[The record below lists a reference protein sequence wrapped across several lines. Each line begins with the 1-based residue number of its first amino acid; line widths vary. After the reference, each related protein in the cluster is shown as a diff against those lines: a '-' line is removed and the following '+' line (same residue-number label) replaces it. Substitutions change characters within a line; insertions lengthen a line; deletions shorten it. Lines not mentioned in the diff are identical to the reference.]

1 MNKNYLHLLTALV
14 VWLTCALGAS
24 AADTY
29 DFTSHNLQYVIT
41 GTNTAKVVG
50 HVLASPSGSYTIN
63 GTVTNSATGTEY
75 RVTEIGKGAFQNCA
89 QITSITIN
97 ENVVTIGENA
107 FAGCSGMA
115 RVTIPNT
122 VTTIGGYSFGSCTSL
137 TEVVIPNSVTY
148 VGGLAFYGC
157 SALTTVDLGENCR
170 FNTGNWSLNI
180 FKGCTSLTDIT
191 CRSLEA
197 WKFEEPMFEESTYTT
212 ATLHVPSSAL
222 NAYQNTNYWNKFT
235 HVEGFADES
244 GEALNSALNI
254 EGGTINFGS
263 SGDYPW
269 TVVTEGG
276 RTYAQSSNAGV
287 ASSASVLTATVTLSS
302 PTTLFFDFKAWGEG
316 SSSAWDKC
324 EFLVDGVTQFAY
336 GQRQNDWETYSVL
349 LTAGTHTLTWQYT
362 KDSSVN
368 PTGDYFA
375 VDNVCFGADLSAAVS
390 DGAFTVTS
398 IGAYPWTEVTEG
410 GRTYAMSGNAGVAS
424 STSEMTTTV
433 KVTLLSRLS
442 FDFKAWGEGSSTAW
456 DKCEFLVD
464 GVSQF
469 AYGARQNDWE
479 NFSTELASGTHTL
492 TWRYTKDS
500 SVNPDGDYFA
510 VDNLTIRG
518 LEKRGD
524 VDADGDVSI
533 NDVTALIDYLLS
545 GNASGI
551 ILANA
556 DCDLDGD
563 VSISDVT
570 TLIDYLLAGHW
581 PGEQE
586 FTVGGVTF
594 KMIDVE
600 GGTFT
605 MGFTGETPGSEEE
618 SALPAHQVTLSSYCI
633 GETEVTQALWVAVM
647 GSNPS
652 NYTGDTSRPV
662 ESVSWND
669 CQQFITQ
676 LNQMTGMT
684 FRLPTEAEWEFAAR
698 GGNMSHGYMYA
709 GSNTL
714 DDVSWNSNNNS
725 TNTTQPVG
733 QKAPNELGLYDM
745 SGNVWEW
752 CNDYYD
758 TYSSAAQTN
767 PTGPTS
773 GSERVARGGAFFNSS
788 AYHRVWFRNH
798 TNAAQTADGLGFRL
812 AL

>member
-29 DFTSHNLQYVIT
+29 DFTASNLQYVIT

-50 HVLASPSGSYTIN
+50 HVLASPSGSYTIY
-63 GTVTNSATGTEY
+63 GTVTNEGTTY
-75 RVTEIGKGAFQNCA
+75 RVTEIGEKAFQNCDK
-89 QITSITIN
+89 ITSIVIG
-97 ENVVTIGENA
+97 ENVVTIGEDA
-107 FAGCSGMA
+107 FSGCSAMA
-115 RVTIPNT
+115 RLTIPNT
-122 VTTIGGYSFGSCTSL
+122 VTNIGSCAFGNCSSL

-148 VGGLAFYGC
+148 VGGLTFAYC

-170 FNTGNWSLNI
+170 FNKSSGWSLNI

-212 ATLHVPSSAL
+212 ATLHVPSASVA
-222 NAYQNTNYWNKFT
+222 AYRATNYWNKFT
-235 HVEGFADES
+235 NVVGFADES

-276 RTYAQSSNAGV
+276 RTFAQSGNAGV
-287 ASSASVLTATVTLSS
+287 ASSSSVLTATVTLSS
-302 PTTLFFDFKAWGEG
+302 PTALFFDFKAWGEG

-324 EFLVDGVTQFAY
+324 EFFVDGVRRFAY
-336 GQRQNDWETYSVL
+336 GARQNDWETYSVP
-349 LTAGTHTLTWQYT
+349 LTADTHTLTWQYT

-375 VDNVCFGADLSAAVS
+375 VDNVCLGADLSQAVS
-390 DGAFTVTS
+390 DGALTVTS
-398 IGAYPWTEVTEG
+398 LGAYPWIEVTEG
-410 GRTYAMSGNAGVAS
+410 NRTYARSGNASVSS
-424 STSEMTTTV
+424 STSEMTSTV

-479 NFSTELASGTHTL
+479 TYTMDVTPGTHTL

-500 SVNPDGDYFA
+500 SVNPTGDYFA
-510 VDNLTIRG
+510 VDNLSIHTI
-518 LEKRGD
+518 EKRGD
-524 VDADGDVSI
+524 VDDNGNVTIS
-533 NDVTALIDYLLS
+533 DVTALIDYLLS

-556 DCDLDGD
+556 DCDQNGN
-563 VSISDVT
+563 VTISDVT
-570 TLIDYLLAGHW
+570 TLIDYLLSGSW
-581 PGEQE
+581 TGNS
-586 FTVGGVTF
+586 FTIGGVTF
-594 KMIDVE
+594 NMVPVT

-605 MGFTGETPGSEEE
+605 MGFTGETPISEEE
-618 SALPAHQVTLSSYCI
+618 SALPAHQVTLSSYSI

-652 NYTGDTSRPV
+652 KYTGDTSRPV

-669 CQQFITQ
+669 CQAFITQ

-698 GGNMSHGYMYA
+698 GGNMSHGYMYS

-714 DDVSWNSNNNS
+714 NDVSWNSNNNS

-733 QKAPNELGLYDM
+733 QKSPNELGLYDM
-745 SGNVWEW
+745 SGSVWEW
-752 CNDYYD
+752 CNDYYGA
-758 TYSSAAQTN
+758 YSAEAQTN
-767 PTGPTS
+767 PTGPAS
-773 GSERVARGGAFFNSS
+773 GEERAFRGGAFFNAAAGHS
-788 AYHRVWFRNH
+788 VWFRNH
-798 TNAAQTADGLGFRL
+798 ITADHTADGLGFRL

>member
-1 MNKNYLHLLTALV
+1 MKKNHLQLLTALA
-14 VWLTCALGAS
+14 VWLTCALAAS

-29 DFTSHNLQYVIT
+29 DFTYQNLQYVIT
-41 GTNTAKVVG
+41 SSTTAKVVG
-50 HVLASPSGSYTIN
+50 HVVASPSGGYTIH
-63 GTVTNSATGTEY
+63 GTATNSATGTEY
-75 RVTEIGKGAFQNCA
+75 RVTEIGEGAFRNCNN
-89 QITSITIN
+89 ITSITIAD
-97 ENVVTIGENA
+97 NVLTIGENA

-157 SALTTVDLGENCR
+157 SALTTVDLGANCR
-170 FNTGNWSLNI
+170 FNQVNWSLNI
-180 FKGCTSLTDIT
+180 FMGCTSLTDIT

-197 WKFEEPMFEESTYTT
+197 WEFKEPMFEESTYAT

-244 GEALNSALNI
+244 GDALNSALNI

-276 RTYAQSSNAGV
+276 RTFAQSGNAGV

-302 PTTLFFDFKAWGEG
+302 PTALFFDFKAWGEG
-316 SSSAWDKC
+316 NAWDKC
-324 EFLVDGVTQFAY
+324 EFLVDGVTRFAY
-336 GQRQNDWETYSVL
+336 GARQNDWETYSVL

-375 VDNVCFGADLSAAVS
+375 VDNV
-390 DGAFTVTS
+390 S
-398 IGAYPWTEVTEG
+398 IHTI
-410 GRTYAMSGNAGVAS
+410 
-424 STSEMTTTV
+424 EM
-433 KVTLLSRLS
+433 
-442 FDFKAWGEGSSTAW
+442 
-456 DKCEFLVD
+456 
-464 GVSQF
+464 
-469 AYGARQNDWE
+469 
-479 NFSTELASGTHTL
+479 
-492 TWRYTKDS
+492 
-500 SVNPDGDYFA
+500 
-510 VDNLTIRG
+510 
-518 LEKRGD
+518 RGD
-524 VDADGDVSI
+524 VDADGNVNIS
-533 NDVTALIDYLLS
+533 DVTALIDYLLS

-551 ILANA
+551 VLANA
-556 DCDLDGD
+556 DCDQDGN
-563 VSISDVT
+563 VNISDVT
-570 TLIDYLLAGHW
+570 TLIDYLLSGSW
-581 PGEQE
+581 TGEQE

-594 KMIDVE
+594 KMVPVF

-605 MGFTGETPGSEEE
+605 MGFTGETPISEEE
-618 SALPAHQVTLSSYCI
+618 NALPAHQVTLSSYSI

-652 NYTGDTSRPV
+652 YYTGDLNMPV
-662 ESVSWND
+662 EQVSWDD

-698 GGNMSHGYMYA
+698 GGNLSHGYMYA
-709 GSNTL
+709 GSDTPGNVAWCNSS
-714 DDVSWNSNNNS
+714 VS
-725 TNTTQPVG
+725 TTQPVG
-733 QKAPNELGLYDM
+733 QKVPNELGLYDM

-752 CNDYYD
+752 CNDYSGL
-758 TYSSAAQTN
+758 YSDDAQTN
-767 PTGPTS
+767 PTGPES
-773 GSERVARGGAFFNSS
+773 GSSRICRGGAFFNPKSNS
-788 AYHRVWFRNH
+788 RVWYR
-798 TNAAQTADGLGFRL
+798 TEASASQTANGLGFRL

>member
-1 MNKNYLHLLTALV
+1 MKKNHLQLLTALA
-14 VWLTCALGAS
+14 VWLTCALAAS

-29 DFTSHNLQYVIT
+29 DFTYQNLQYVIT
-41 GTNTAKVVG
+41 SSTTAKVVG
-50 HVLASPSGSYTIN
+50 HVVASPSGGYTIH
-63 GTVTNSATGTEY
+63 GTATNSATGTEY
-75 RVTEIGKGAFQNCA
+75 RVTEIGEGAFRNCNN
-89 QITSITIN
+89 ITSITIAD
-97 ENVVTIGENA
+97 NVLTIGENA

-157 SALTTVDLGENCR
+157 SALTTVDLGANCR
-170 FNTGNWSLNI
+170 FNQVNWSLNI
-180 FKGCTSLTDIT
+180 FMGCTSLTDIT

-197 WKFEEPMFEESTYTT
+197 WEFKEPMFEESTYAT

-235 HVEGFADES
+235 HVEGFSDES

-269 TVVTEGG
+269 KVVTEGG
-276 RTYAQSSNAGV
+276 RTYAQSGNAGV
-287 ASSASVLTATVTLSS
+287 ASSSSVLTATVTLSS
-302 PTTLFFDFKAWGEG
+302 PMSLFFDFKAWGEG
-316 SSSAWDKC
+316 SSTAWDKC
-324 EFLVDGVTQFAY
+324 EFFVDGVSQFAY
-336 GQRQNDWETYSVL
+336 GALMNNWETYTVL
-349 LTAGTHTLTWQYT
+349 LTAGTHTLMWRYT

-375 VDNVCFGADLSAAVS
+375 VDNVCLGADLSQAVS

-398 IGAYPWTEVTEG
+398 LGAYPWIEVAEG
-410 GRTYAMSGNAGVAS
+410 NRTYARSGNAGVSS
-424 STSEMTTTV
+424 STSEMTSTV

-442 FDFKAWGEGSSTAW
+442 FDFKAWGEGS
-456 DKCEFLVD
+456 
-464 GVSQF
+464 QF

-479 NFSTELASGTHTL
+479 TYTMDVTPGTHTL

-500 SVNPDGDYFA
+500 SVNPTGDYFA
-510 VDNLTIRG
+510 VDNLTIRSM
-518 LEKRGD
+518 EKRGD
-524 VDADGDVSI
+524 VDADGNVNIS
-533 NDVTALIDYLLS
+533 DVTALIDYLLS

-551 ILANA
+551 VLANA
-556 DCDLDGD
+556 DCDQDGN
-563 VSISDVT
+563 VNISDVT
-570 TLIDYLLAGHW
+570 TLIDYLLSGSW
-581 PGEQE
+581 TGNS
-586 FTVGGVTF
+586 FTIGGVTF
-594 KMIDVE
+594 NMVPVT

-605 MGFTGETPGSEEE
+605 MGFTGETPDSDDE
-618 SALPAHQVTLSSYCI
+618 SALPAHQVTLSSYSI

-652 NYTGDTSRPV
+652 YYTGDLNMPV
-662 ESVSWND
+662 EQVSWDD

-698 GGNMSHGYMYA
+698 GGNLSHGYMYA
-709 GSNTL
+709 GSDTPGNVAWCNSS
-714 DDVSWNSNNNS
+714 VS
-725 TNTTQPVG
+725 TTQPVG
-733 QKAPNELGLYDM
+733 QKVPNELGLYDM

-752 CNDYYD
+752 CNDYSGL
-758 TYSSAAQTN
+758 YSDDAQTN
-767 PTGPTS
+767 PTGPES
-773 GSERVARGGAFFNSS
+773 GSSRICRGGAFFNPKSNS
-788 AYHRVWFRNH
+788 RVWYR
-798 TNAAQTADGLGFRL
+798 TEASASQTANGLGFRL

>member
-1 MNKNYLHLLTALV
+1 MKKNYLHLLTALV

-29 DFTSHNLQYVIT
+29 DFTAYNLQYVIT
-41 GTNTAKVVG
+41 SSTTAKVVG
-50 HVLASPSGSYTIN
+50 HVLASPSGSYEIY
-63 GTVTNSATGTEY
+63 GTVTNEGTTY
-75 RVTEIGKGAFQNCA
+75 RVTEIGEGAFENCDK
-89 QITSITIN
+89 ITRITIN

-107 FAGCSGMA
+107 FSGCSGMT

-122 VTTIGGYSFGSCTSL
+122 VTTIGGQAFGNCTSL

-148 VGGLAFYGC
+148 VGGLAFAYC
-157 SALTTVDLGENCR
+157 SALTSVDLGENCR
-170 FNTGNWSLNI
+170 FKTSSSWSLNI

-191 CRSLEA
+191 CRSIDA
-197 WKFEEPMFEESTYTT
+197 WEFHEPMFDESTYTT

-235 HVEGFADES
+235 HVEGFADEL
-244 GEALNSALNI
+244 GDALNSALNI

-276 RTYAQSSNAGV
+276 RTYAQSGNAGV
-287 ASSASVLTATVTLSS
+287 ASSASVLTATVILSS
-302 PTTLFFDFKAWGEG
+302 PMTLWFDFKAWGEG
-316 SSSAWDKC
+316 VTAWDKC

-375 VDNVCFGADLSAAVS
+375 VDNVCLGSDLSAAVS
-390 DGAFTVTS
+390 DGTFTVTS

-410 GRTYAMSGNAGVAS
+410 GRTFAQSGNAGVAS
-424 STSEMTTTV
+424 STSEMISIV
-433 KVTLLSRLS
+433 KVDVLSRLS

-456 DKCEFLVD
+456 DKCEFLID

-479 NFSTELASGTHTL
+479 TYTMEVTPGTHTL

-500 SVNPDGDYFA
+500 SVNPTGDYFA
-510 VDNLTIRG
+510 VDNLSIHT

-524 VDADGDVSI
+524 VDADGNVNIS
-533 NDVTALIDYLLS
+533 DVTALIDYLLS

-551 ILANA
+551 FLANA
-556 DCDLDGD
+556 DCDLDGN
-563 VSISDVT
+563 VNISDVT
-570 TLIDYLLAGHW
+570 TLIDYLLSGNW

-594 KMIDVE
+594 KMVPVF

-605 MGFTGETPGSEEE
+605 MGFTGETPDIDDEG
-618 SALPAHQVTLSSYCI
+618 ALPAHQVTLSSYSI

-652 NYTGDTSRPV
+652 YYTGDTSRPV
-662 ESVSWND
+662 EKVSWND
-669 CQQFITQ
+669 CQEFITK

-714 DDVSWNSNNNS
+714 GDVAWNSNNNS
-725 TNTTQPVG
+725 AKTTQPVG
-733 QKAPNELGLYDM
+733 QKSPNELGLYDM

-758 TYSSAAQTN
+758 VYSANAQTN

-773 GSERVARGGAFFNSS
+773 GSDRVARGGAFFNNQGS
-788 AYHRVWFRNH
+788 HRVWFRIH
-798 TNAAQTADGLGFRL
+798 SSAGHYADGLGFRL

>member
-29 DFTSHNLQYVIT
+29 DFTSSNLQFVIT
-41 GTNTAKVVG
+41 GTNTVKVVG
-50 HVLASPSGSYTIN
+50 HVIASPSGSYEIY
-63 GTVTNSATGTEY
+63 GTVTNEGTTY
-75 RVTEIGKGAFQNCA
+75 RVTEIGEGAFKDCDK
-89 QITSITIN
+89 ITRITIN

-107 FAGCSGMA
+107 FSGCSGMA
-115 RVTIPNT
+115 SVTFPNT
-122 VTTIGGYSFGSCTSL
+122 LNTIGSCSFLNCSSL
-137 TEVVIPNSVTY
+137 TQVVIPNSVTY
-148 VGGLAFYGC
+148 VAGMAFYGC

-170 FNTGNWSLNI
+170 FNGSGSWSMNI

-191 CRSLEA
+191 CRSLQA
-197 WKFEEPMFEESTYTT
+197 WEFYEPMFDESTYTT

-244 GEALNSALNI
+244 GDALNSALNI
-254 EGGTINFGS
+254 EGGTINFVS
-263 SGDYPW
+263 NGDYPW

-276 RTYAQSSNAGV
+276 RTYAQSGNAGV
-287 ASSASVLTATVTLSS
+287 ASSSSVLAATVTLSS

-316 SSSAWDKC
+316 SSPAYDKC
-324 EFLVDGVTQFAY
+324 EFLVDGVTRFAY

-349 LTAGTHTLTWQYT
+349 LTAGTHSLTWQYT

-375 VDNVCFGADLSAAVS
+375 VDNV
-390 DGAFTVTS
+390 S
-398 IGAYPWTEVTEG
+398 IHTI
-410 GRTYAMSGNAGVAS
+410 
-424 STSEMTTTV
+424 EM
-433 KVTLLSRLS
+433 
-442 FDFKAWGEGSSTAW
+442 
-456 DKCEFLVD
+456 
-464 GVSQF
+464 
-469 AYGARQNDWE
+469 
-479 NFSTELASGTHTL
+479 
-492 TWRYTKDS
+492 
-500 SVNPDGDYFA
+500 
-510 VDNLTIRG
+510 
-518 LEKRGD
+518 RGD
-524 VDADGDVSI
+524 VDADGNVNIS
-533 NDVTALIDYLLS
+533 DVTALIDYLLS

-551 ILANA
+551 VLANA
-556 DCDLDGD
+556 DCDQDGN
-563 VSISDVT
+563 VNISDVT

-605 MGFTGETPGSEEE
+605 MGFTGETPTSDEQN
-618 SALPAHQVTLSSYCI
+618 ALPAHQVTLSSYSI

-647 GSNPS
+647 GNNPS
-652 NYTGDTSRPV
+652 HYTGDLNRPV
-662 ESVSWND
+662 ETVSWND
-669 CQQFITQ
+669 CQEFITQ
-676 LNQMTGMT
+676 LNQITGMT

-698 GGNMSHGYMYA
+698 GGNMSHGYMYS

-714 DDVSWNSNNNS
+714 NDVAWNSNNNS
-725 TNTTQPVG
+725 TYTTQPVG
-733 QKAPNELGLYDM
+733 QKSPNELGLYDM
-745 SGNVWEW
+745 SGSVWEW

-758 TYSSAAQTN
+758 VYSANAQTN

-773 GSERVARGGAFFNSS
+773 GSDRVARGGAFFN
-788 AYHRVWFRNH
+788 AEGGHRVWFRYH
-798 TNAAQTADGLGFRL
+798 TTADHTADGLGFRL

>member
-1 MNKNYLHLLTALV
+1 MKKNHLHLLTALV

-29 DFTSHNLQYVIT
+29 DFTAYNLQYVIT

-50 HVLASPSGSYTIN
+50 HVLASPSGSYEIY
-63 GTVTNSATGTEY
+63 GTVTNEGTTY
-75 RVTEIGKGAFQNCA
+75 RVTEIGEGAFRNCDK
-89 QITSITIN
+89 ITRITIN

-107 FAGCSGMA
+107 FAGCSGMTS
-115 RVTIPNT
+115 VTIPNT
-122 VTTIGGYSFGSCTSL
+122 VTNIGSIAFGYCTSL
-137 TEVVIPNSVTY
+137 TEVVIPNSVTSL
-148 VGGLAFYGC
+148 GGLVFYNC

-170 FNTGNWSLNI
+170 FQTSGSWSLNI
-180 FKGCTSLTDIT
+180 FEGCTSLTDIT

-244 GEALNSALNI
+244 GDALNSALNI

-276 RTYAQSSNAGV
+276 RTYAQSGNAGV
-287 ASSASVLTATVTLSS
+287 ASSSSVLTATVTLSS
-302 PTTLFFDFKAWGEG
+302 PTALFFDFKAWGEG

-324 EFLVDGVTQFAY
+324 EFLVDGVTRFAY
-336 GQRQNDWETYSVL
+336 GARQNDWETYSVP

-375 VDNVCFGADLSAAVS
+375 VDNVCFGADLSEAVS
-390 DGAFTVTS
+390 DGALTVTS

-410 GRTYAMSGNAGVAS
+410 GRTYAQSGNAGVAS
-424 STSEMTTTV
+424 STSEMSSTV

-479 NFSTELASGTHTL
+479 TYTMDVTPGTHTL

-500 SVNPDGDYFA
+500 SVNPTGDYFA
-510 VDNLTIRG
+510 VDNLSIHTI
-518 LEKRGD
+518 EKRGD
-524 VDADGDVSI
+524 VDADGNVNIS
-533 NDVTALIDYLLS
+533 DVTALIDYLLS

-551 ILANA
+551 VLANA
-556 DCDLDGD
+556 DCDQDGN
-563 VSISDVT
+563 VNISDVT

-605 MGFTGETPGSEEE
+605 MGFTGETPDSDDEN
-618 SALPAHQVTLSSYCI
+618 ALPAHQVTLSSYSI

-669 CQQFITQ
+669 CQAFITQ

-698 GGNMSHGYMYA
+698 GGNMSHGYTYA

-714 DDVSWNSNNNS
+714 DDVAWNSNNNS
-725 TNTTQPVG
+725 ANTTQPVG
-733 QKAPNELGLYDM
+733 QKSPNELRLYDM
-745 SGNVWEW
+745 SGSVWEW

-758 TYSSAAQTN
+758 VYSANAQTN

-773 GSERVARGGAFFNSS
+773 GSDRVARGGAFFNNQGS
-788 AYHRVWFRNH
+788 HRVWFRNH
-798 TNAAQTADGLGFRL
+798 SFAGQVADGLGFRL

>member
-29 DFTSHNLQYVIT
+29 DFTAYNLQYVIT
-41 GTNTAKVVG
+41 GTNTVKVVG
-50 HVLASPSGSYTIN
+50 HVLASPSGSYNIY
-63 GTVTNSATGTEY
+63 GTVTNEGTTY
-75 RVTEIGKGAFQNCA
+75 RVTEIGEGAFENCDK
-89 QITSITIN
+89 ITRITIN

-107 FAGCSGMA
+107 FSGCSAMA
-115 RVTIPNT
+115 SLTIPNT
-122 VTTIGGYSFGSCTSL
+122 VTNIGSCAFVNCSSL

-148 VGGLAFYGC
+148 VGGLAFAYC
-157 SALTTVDLGENCR
+157 SALTSVDLGENCR
-170 FNTGNWSLNI
+170 FNNSSRWSVNI

-197 WKFEEPMFEESTYTT
+197 WEFEEPMFEESTYTT

-244 GEALNSALNI
+244 GDALNSALNI

-276 RTYAQSSNAGV
+276 RTFAQSGNAGV

-302 PTTLFFDFKAWGEG
+302 PTALFFDFKAWGEG
-316 SSSAWDKC
+316 NAWDKC
-324 EFLVDGVTQFAY
+324 EFLVDGVTRFTY
-336 GQRQNDWETYSVL
+336 GARQNDWETYSVL

-375 VDNVCFGADLSAAVS
+375 VDNVCFGADLSAAIS

-398 IGAYPWTEVTEG
+398 IGSYPWIEVTQG
-410 GRTYAMSGNAGVAS
+410 GRTFAQSGNAGVAS
-424 STSEMTTTV
+424 STSEMTSIV
-433 KVTLLSRLS
+433 KVKALSMLS

-456 DKCEFLVD
+456 DKCEFLID

-469 AYGARQNDWE
+469 AYGGRQNDWE

-492 TWRYTKDS
+492 TWRYTKDN

-533 NDVTALIDYLLS
+533 NDVTVLIDYLLS

-563 VSISDVT
+563 VTINDVT

-605 MGFTGETPGSEEE
+605 MGFTGETPSSDDEN
-618 SALPAHQVTLSSYCI
+618 ALPAHQVTLSSYSI

-669 CQQFITQ
+669 CQAFITQ

-698 GGNMSHGYMYA
+698 GGNMSHGYMYS

-714 DDVSWNSNNNS
+714 NDVSWNSNNNS

-733 QKAPNELGLYDM
+733 QKSPNELGLYDM
-745 SGNVWEW
+745 SGSVWEW
-752 CNDYYD
+752 CNDYYGA
-758 TYSSAAQTN
+758 YSAEAQTN

-773 GSERVARGGAFFNSS
+773 GSDRVARGGAFFNNQGN
-788 AYHRVWFRNH
+788 HRVWFRNH
-798 TNAAQTADGLGFRL
+798 SSAGQVADGLGFRL

>member
-1 MNKNYLHLLTALV
+1 MKKNHLQLLTALA
-14 VWLTCALGAS
+14 VWLTCALAAS

-29 DFTSHNLQYVIT
+29 DFTYQNLQYVMT
-41 GTNTAKVVG
+41 SSTTAKVVG
-50 HVLASPSGSYTIN
+50 HVVASPSGGYTIH
-63 GTVTNSATGTEY
+63 GTATNSATGTEY
-75 RVTEIGKGAFQNCA
+75 RVTEIGEGAFRNCNN
-89 QITSITIN
+89 ITSITIAD
-97 ENVVTIGENA
+97 NVLTIGENA

-157 SALTTVDLGENCR
+157 SALTTVDLGANCR
-170 FNTGNWSLNI
+170 FNQVNWSLNI
-180 FKGCTSLTDIT
+180 FMGCTSLTDIT

-197 WKFEEPMFEESTYTT
+197 WEFKEPMFEESTYAT

-244 GEALNSALNI
+244 GEALNSAINI

-276 RTYAQSSNAGV
+276 RTYAQSGNAGV
-287 ASSASVLTATVTLSS
+287 ASSSSVLTATVTLSS

-316 SSSAWDKC
+316 SSTAWDKC
-324 EFLVDGVTQFAY
+324 EFLVDGVTRFAY
-336 GQRQNDWETYSVL
+336 GARQNDWETYSVL

-375 VDNVCFGADLSAAVS
+375 VDNVCLGADLSQAVS

-398 IGAYPWTEVTEG
+398 LGAYPWIEVTEG
-410 GRTYAMSGNAGVAS
+410 NRTYARSGNAGVSS
-424 STSEMTTTV
+424 STSEMTSTV

-479 NFSTELASGTHTL
+479 TYTMDVTPGTHTL

-500 SVNPDGDYFA
+500 SVNPTGDYFA
-510 VDNLTIRG
+510 VDNLTIRSM
-518 LEKRGD
+518 EKRGD
-524 VDADGDVSI
+524 VDADGNVNIS
-533 NDVTALIDYLLS
+533 DVTALIDYLLS

-551 ILANA
+551 VLANA
-556 DCDLDGD
+556 DCDQDGN
-563 VSISDVT
+563 VNISDVT
-570 TLIDYLLAGHW
+570 TLIDYLLSGSW
-581 PGEQE
+581 TGNS
-586 FTVGGVTF
+586 FTIGGVTF
-594 KMIDVE
+594 NMVPVT

-605 MGFTGETPGSEEE
+605 MGFTGETPDSDDE
-618 SALPAHQVTLSSYCI
+618 SALPAHQVTLSSYSI

-652 NYTGDTSRPV
+652 YYTGDLNMPV
-662 ESVSWND
+662 EQVSWDD

-698 GGNMSHGYMYA
+698 GGNLSHGYMYA
-709 GSNTL
+709 GSDTPGNVAWCNSS
-714 DDVSWNSNNNS
+714 VS
-725 TNTTQPVG
+725 TTQPVG
-733 QKAPNELGLYDM
+733 QKVPNELGLYDM

-752 CNDYYD
+752 CNDYSGL
-758 TYSSAAQTN
+758 YSDDAQTN
-767 PTGPTS
+767 PTGPES
-773 GSERVARGGAFFNSS
+773 GSSRICRGGAFFNPKSNS
-788 AYHRVWFRNH
+788 RVWYR
-798 TNAAQTADGLGFRL
+798 TEASASQTANGLGFRL

>member
-1 MNKNYLHLLTALV
+1 MKKNHLQLLTALA
-14 VWLTCALGAS
+14 VWLTCALAAS

-29 DFTSHNLQYVIT
+29 DFTYQNLQYVIT
-41 GTNTAKVVG
+41 SSTTAKVVG
-50 HVLASPSGSYTIN
+50 HVVASPSGGYTIH
-63 GTVTNSATGTEY
+63 GTATNSATGTEY
-75 RVTEIGKGAFQNCA
+75 RVTEIGEGAFRNCNN
-89 QITSITIN
+89 ITSITIAD
-97 ENVVTIGENA
+97 NVLTIGENA

-157 SALTTVDLGENCR
+157 SALTTVDLGANCR
-170 FNTGNWSLNI
+170 FNQVNWSLNI
-180 FKGCTSLTDIT
+180 FMGCTSLTDIT

-197 WKFEEPMFEESTYTT
+197 WEFKEPMFEESTYAT

-235 HVEGFADES
+235 HVEGFSDES

-269 TVVTEGG
+269 KVVTEGG
-276 RTYAQSSNAGV
+276 RTYAQSGNAGV
-287 ASSASVLTATVTLSS
+287 ASSSSVLTATVTLSS
-302 PTTLFFDFKAWGEG
+302 PMSLFFDFKAWGEG
-316 SSSAWDKC
+316 SSTAWDKC
-324 EFLVDGVTQFAY
+324 EFFVDGVSQFAY
-336 GQRQNDWETYSVL
+336 GALMNNWETYTVL
-349 LTAGTHTLTWQYT
+349 LTAGTHTLMWRYT

-375 VDNVCFGADLSAAVS
+375 VDNVCLGADLSQAVS

-398 IGAYPWTEVTEG
+398 LGAYPWIEVAEG
-410 GRTYAMSGNAGVAS
+410 NRTYARSGNAGVSS
-424 STSEMTTTV
+424 STSEMTSTV

-479 NFSTELASGTHTL
+479 TYTMDVTPGTHTL

-500 SVNPDGDYFA
+500 SVNPTGDYFA
-510 VDNLTIRG
+510 VDNLTIRSM
-518 LEKRGD
+518 EKRGD
-524 VDADGDVSI
+524 VDADGNVNIS
-533 NDVTALIDYLLS
+533 DVTALIDYLLS

-551 ILANA
+551 VLANA
-556 DCDLDGD
+556 DCDQDGN
-563 VSISDVT
+563 VNISDVT
-570 TLIDYLLAGHW
+570 TLIDYLLSGSW
-581 PGEQE
+581 TGNS
-586 FTVGGVTF
+586 FTIGGVTF
-594 KMIDVE
+594 NMVPVT

-605 MGFTGETPGSEEE
+605 MGFTGETPDSDDE
-618 SALPAHQVTLSSYCI
+618 SALPAHQVTLSSYSI

-652 NYTGDTSRPV
+652 YYTGDLNMPV
-662 ESVSWND
+662 EQVSWDD

-698 GGNMSHGYMYA
+698 GGNLSHGYMYA
-709 GSNTL
+709 GSDTPGNVAWCNSS
-714 DDVSWNSNNNS
+714 VS
-725 TNTTQPVG
+725 TTQPVG
-733 QKAPNELGLYDM
+733 QKVPNELGLYDM

-752 CNDYYD
+752 CNDYSGL
-758 TYSSAAQTN
+758 YSDDAQTN
-767 PTGPTS
+767 PTGPES
-773 GSERVARGGAFFNSS
+773 GSSRICRGGAFFNPKSNS
-788 AYHRVWFRNH
+788 RVWYR
-798 TNAAQTADGLGFRL
+798 TEASASQTANGLGFRL

>member
-29 DFTSHNLQYVIT
+29 DFTSSNLQYVIT
-41 GTNTAKVVG
+41 GTNTVKVVG
-50 HVLASPSGSYTIN
+50 HVLASPSGSYSIY
-63 GTVTNSATGTEY
+63 GTVTNEGTTY
-75 RVTEIGKGAFQNCA
+75 RVTEIGEGAFKDCDK
-89 QITSITIN
+89 ITRITIN

-107 FAGCSGMA
+107 FSGCSGMA
-115 RVTIPNT
+115 SVTFPNT
-122 VTTIGGYSFGSCTSL
+122 LNTIGSCSFLNCSSL
-137 TEVVIPNSVTY
+137 TQVVIPNSVTY
-148 VGGLAFYGC
+148 VAGMAFYGC

-170 FNTGNWSLNI
+170 FNGSGSWSMNI

-191 CRSLEA
+191 CRSLQA
-197 WKFEEPMFEESTYTT
+197 WEFYEPMFDESTYTT

-244 GEALNSALNI
+244 GDALNSALNI
-254 EGGTINFGS
+254 EGGTINFVS
-263 SGDYPW
+263 NGDYPW

-276 RTYAQSSNAGV
+276 RTYAQSGNAGV
-287 ASSASVLTATVTLSS
+287 GGSASILTATVTLSS

-316 SSSAWDKC
+316 SSPAYDKC
-324 EFLVDGVTQFAY
+324 EFLVDGVTRFAY

-349 LTAGTHTLTWQYT
+349 LTAGTHSLTWQYT

-375 VDNVCFGADLSAAVS
+375 VDNVCFGADLSEAVS

-410 GRTYAMSGNAGVAS
+410 GRTYAQSGNAGVAS

-433 KVTLLSRLS
+433 KVPLLSMLS
-442 FDFKAWGEGSSTAW
+442 FDFKAWGEGTSTAW

-479 NFSTELASGTHTL
+479 TYTMEVTPGTHTL
-492 TWRYTKDS
+492 TWRYTKDNS
-500 SVNPDGDYFA
+500 LDPTGDYFA
-510 VDNLTIRG
+510 VDNLTIHSI
-518 LEKRGD
+518 EKRGD
-524 VDADGDVSI
+524 VDVDGSVTIS
-533 NDVTALIDYLLS
+533 DVTALIDYLLS

-551 ILANA
+551 NLSNA
-556 DCDLDGD
+556 DCDQEGN
-563 VSISDVT
+563 VNISDVT
-570 TLIDYLLAGHW
+570 TLIDYLLSGSW
-581 PGEQE
+581 PGNS
-586 FTVGGVTF
+586 FTIGGVTF
-594 KMIDVE
+594 NMVPVA

-605 MGFTGETPGSEEE
+605 MGFTGETPTSDEQN
-618 SALPAHQVTLSSYCI
+618 ALPAHQVTLSSYRI

-647 GSNPS
+647 GNNPS
-652 NYTGDTSRPV
+652 HYTGDTNRPV

-669 CQQFITQ
+669 CQEFITQ

-698 GGNMSHGYMYA
+698 GGNMSHGYMYS

-714 DDVSWNSNNNS
+714 NDVAWNSNNNS
-725 TNTTQPVG
+725 TYTTQPVG
-733 QKAPNELGLYDM
+733 QKSPNELGLYDM
-745 SGNVWEW
+745 SGSVWEW

-758 TYSSAAQTN
+758 VYSANAQTN

-773 GSERVARGGAFFNSS
+773 GSDRVARGGAFFN
-788 AYHRVWFRNH
+788 AEGGHRVWFRYH
-798 TNAAQTADGLGFRL
+798 TTADHTADGLGFRL

>member
-29 DFTSHNLQYVIT
+29 DFTSFNLQFVIT
-41 GTNTAKVVG
+41 GTNTVKVVG
-50 HVLASPSGSYTIN
+50 HVLASPSGSYSIY
-63 GTVTNSATGTEY
+63 GTVTNEGTTY
-75 RVTEIGKGAFQNCA
+75 RVTEIGEGAFKDCDK
-89 QITSITIN
+89 ITRITIN

-107 FAGCSGMA
+107 FSGCSGMA
-115 RVTIPNT
+115 SVTFPNT
-122 VTTIGGYSFGSCTSL
+122 LNTIGSCSFLNCSSL
-137 TEVVIPNSVTY
+137 TQVVIPNSVTY
-148 VGGLAFYGC
+148 VAGMAFYGC

-170 FNTGNWSLNI
+170 FNGSGSWSMNI

-191 CRSLEA
+191 CRSLQA
-197 WKFEEPMFEESTYTT
+197 WEFYEPMFDESTYTT

-244 GEALNSALNI
+244 GDALNSALNI
-254 EGGTINFGS
+254 EGGTINFVS
-263 SGDYPW
+263 NGDYPW

-276 RTYAQSSNAGV
+276 RTYAQSGNAGV
-287 ASSASVLTATVTLSS
+287 ASSSSVLAATVTLSS

-316 SSSAWDKC
+316 SSPAYDKC
-324 EFLVDGVTQFAY
+324 EFLVDGVTRFAY

-349 LTAGTHTLTWQYT
+349 LTAGTHSLTWQYT

-375 VDNVCFGADLSAAVS
+375 VDNV
-390 DGAFTVTS
+390 S
-398 IGAYPWTEVTEG
+398 IHTI
-410 GRTYAMSGNAGVAS
+410 
-424 STSEMTTTV
+424 EM
-433 KVTLLSRLS
+433 
-442 FDFKAWGEGSSTAW
+442 
-456 DKCEFLVD
+456 
-464 GVSQF
+464 
-469 AYGARQNDWE
+469 
-479 NFSTELASGTHTL
+479 
-492 TWRYTKDS
+492 
-500 SVNPDGDYFA
+500 
-510 VDNLTIRG
+510 
-518 LEKRGD
+518 RGD
-524 VDADGDVSI
+524 VDADGNVNIS
-533 NDVTALIDYLLS
+533 DVTALIDYLLS

-551 ILANA
+551 VLANA
-556 DCDLDGD
+556 DCDQDGN
-563 VSISDVT
+563 VNISDVT

-605 MGFTGETPGSEEE
+605 MGFTGETPTSDEQN
-618 SALPAHQVTLSSYCI
+618 ALPAHQVTLSSYRI

-647 GSNPS
+647 GNNPS
-652 NYTGDTSRPV
+652 HYTGDTNRPV

-669 CQQFITQ
+669 CQEFITQ
-676 LNQMTGMT
+676 LNQITGMT

-698 GGNMSHGYMYA
+698 GGNMSHGYMYS

-714 DDVSWNSNNNS
+714 NDVAWNSNNNS
-725 TNTTQPVG
+725 TYTTQPVG
-733 QKAPNELGLYDM
+733 QKSPNELGLYDM
-745 SGNVWEW
+745 SGSVWEW

-758 TYSSAAQTN
+758 VYSANAQTN

-773 GSERVARGGAFFNSS
+773 GSDRVARGGAFFN
-788 AYHRVWFRNH
+788 AEGGHRVWFRYH
-798 TNAAQTADGLGFRL
+798 TTADHTADGLGFRL

>member
-1 MNKNYLHLLTALV
+1 MKKNYLQLLTALA
-14 VWLTCALGAS
+14 VWLTCALAAS

-29 DFTSHNLQYVIT
+29 DFIYNNLQYVIT

-50 HVLASPSGSYTIN
+50 HVVASPSGGYVIY
-63 GTVTNSATGTEY
+63 GTATNSATGTQY
-75 RVTEIGKGAFQNCA
+75 RVTEIGDRAFRNCS
-89 QITSITIN
+89 QITSITIDD
-97 ENVVTIGENA
+97 NVERIGDDA
-107 FAGCSGMA
+107 FAGCSAMA
-115 RVTIPNT
+115 SLTLPNT
-122 VTTIGGYSFGSCTSL
+122 LNTIGGYAFGNCSSL
-137 TEVVIPNSVTY
+137 TRVVIPNSVTY
-148 VGGLAFYGC
+148 VGGMAFYGC

-170 FNTGNWSLNI
+170 FNTSNWSLNI

-197 WKFEEPMFEESTYTT
+197 WEFEEPMFEESTYTT

-244 GEALNSALNI
+244 DALSSALNI
-254 EGGTINFGS
+254 EGGTIYFGS

-276 RTYAQSSNAGV
+276 RTFAQSGNAGQHG
-287 ASSASVLTATVTLSS
+287 SSSVLTATVTLNS
-302 PTTLFFDFKAWGEG
+302 PMTLFFDFKAWGEG
-316 SSSAWDKC
+316 SSTAWDKC
-324 EFLVDGVTQFAY
+324 EFFVDGVSQFAY
-336 GQRQNDWETYSVL
+336 GALMNNWETYTVL
-349 LTAGTHTLTWQYT
+349 LTAGTHTLMWRYT

-375 VDNVCFGADLSAAVS
+375 VDNVCLGADLSAAVS
-390 DGAFTVTS
+390 DGAFMVTS
-398 IGAYPWTEVTEG
+398 FGAYPWIEVTEG
-410 GRTYAMSGNAGVAS
+410 ARTYAQSGNAGVAS

-433 KVTLLSRLS
+433 MVQRSSILS
-442 FDFKAWGEGSSTAW
+442 FDFKAWGEGSSNVW

-479 NFSTELASGTHTL
+479 TYSMPLTAGTHTL
-492 TWRYTKDS
+492 MWRYAKDS
-500 SVNPDGDYFA
+500 SVNPTGDYFA
-510 VDNLTIRG
+510 VDNLTIRNV
-518 LEKRGD
+518 EKRGD
-524 VDADGDVSI
+524 VDANGDVAIS
-533 NDVTALIDYLLS
+533 DVAALIDYLLS
-545 GNASGI
+545 GDASGI
-551 ILANA
+551 NLVNA
-556 DCDLDGD
+556 DCDQNGN
-563 VSISDVT
+563 VSISDVAV
-570 TLIDYLLAGHW
+570 LIDYLLSGSW
-581 PGEQE
+581 PGTS
-586 FTVGGVTF
+586 FTVGDVTF
-594 KMIDVE
+594 KMVPVA

-605 MGFTGETPGSEEE
+605 MGFTGDTPDSDD
-618 SALPAHQVTLSSYCI
+618 SNALPAHQVTLSSYSI

-652 NYTGDTSRPV
+652 NYTGDANRPV

-773 GSERVARGGAFFNSS
+773 GSERVARGGAFFN
-788 AYHRVWFRNH
+788 AETGQRVWFRNH
-798 TNAAQTADGLGFRL
+798 TTADQTADGLGFRL

>member
-1 MNKNYLHLLTALV
+1 M
-14 VWLTCALGAS
+14 
-24 AADTY
+24 
-29 DFTSHNLQYVIT
+29 
-41 GTNTAKVVG
+41 
-50 HVLASPSGSYTIN
+50 
-63 GTVTNSATGTEY
+63 
-75 RVTEIGKGAFQNCA
+75 
-89 QITSITIN
+89 
-97 ENVVTIGENA
+97 TIGENA

-115 RVTIPNT
+115 SVTFPNT
-122 VTTIGGYSFGSCTSL
+122 LNTIGSCSFGSCTSL

-148 VGGLAFYGC
+148 VAGMAFYGC

-170 FNTGNWSLNI
+170 FNGSGSWSMNI

-191 CRSLEA
+191 CRSLQA
-197 WKFEEPMFEESTYTT
+197 WEFYEPMFDESTYTT

-254 EGGTINFGS
+254 EGGTINFVS

-269 TVVTEGG
+269 TVVTEGD
-276 RTYAQSSNAGV
+276 RTYAQSGNAGV
-287 ASSASVLTATVTLSS
+287 ASSASILTATVTLSS

-375 VDNVCFGADLSAAVS
+375 VDNVCFGADLSEAVS

-410 GRTYAMSGNAGVAS
+410 GRTYAQSGNAGVGGS
-424 STSEMTTTV
+424 RSEMTSTV
-433 KVTLLSRLS
+433 KVPLLSMLS
-442 FDFKAWGEGSSTAW
+442 FDFKAWGEGTSTAW

-464 GVSQF
+464 GMSQF

-479 NFSTELASGTHTL
+479 TYTMEVTPGTHTL
-492 TWRYTKDS
+492 TWRYTKDNS
-500 SVNPDGDYFA
+500 LNPTGDYFA
-510 VDNLTIRG
+510 VDNLTIHSI
-518 LEKRGD
+518 EKRGD
-524 VDADGDVSI
+524 VDVDGSVTIS
-533 NDVTALIDYLLS
+533 DVTALIDYLLS

-551 ILANA
+551 NLSNA
-556 DCDLDGD
+556 DCDQEGN
-563 VSISDVT
+563 VNISDVT
-570 TLIDYLLAGHW
+570 TLIDYLLSGSW
-581 PGEQE
+581 PGNS
-586 FTVGGVTF
+586 FTIGGVTF
-594 KMIDVE
+594 NMVPVA

-605 MGFTGETPGSEEE
+605 MGFTGETPTSDEQN
-618 SALPAHQVTLSSYCI
+618 ALPAHQVTLSSYRI

-647 GSNPS
+647 GNNPS
-652 NYTGDTSRPV
+652 HYTGDTNRPV

-669 CQQFITQ
+669 CQEFITQ

-698 GGNMSHGYMYA
+698 GGNMSHGYMYS

-714 DDVSWNSNNNS
+714 DNVAWNSNNNS

-733 QKAPNELGLYDM
+733 QKSPNELGLYDM
-745 SGNVWEW
+745 SGSVWEW

-758 TYSSAAQTN
+758 VYSANAQTN

-773 GSERVARGGAFFNSS
+773 GSDRVARGGAFFNSEGGN
-788 AYHRVWFRNH
+788 RVWFRNH
-798 TNAAQTADGLGFRL
+798 SSADLVAEGLGFRL

>member
-29 DFTSHNLQYVIT
+29 DFTSFNLQFVIT

-50 HVLASPSGSYTIN
+50 HVIASPSGSYEIY
-63 GTVTNSATGTEY
+63 GTVTNEGTTY

-89 QITSITIN
+89 LITSITIN

-107 FAGCSGMA
+107 FAGCSGMT
-115 RVTIPNT
+115 RVTFPNT
-122 VTTIGGYSFGSCTSL
+122 LNTIGSYSFGGCTSL

-148 VGGLAFYGC
+148 VRGMAFYGC

-170 FNTGNWSLNI
+170 FNNDNWSLNI

-191 CRSLEA
+191 CRSLQA
-197 WKFEEPMFEESTYTT
+197 WEFYEPMFDESTYTT

-244 GEALNSALNI
+244 GDALNSALNI
-254 EGGTINFGS
+254 EGGAINFVS

-276 RTYAQSSNAGV
+276 RTYAQSGNAGV
-287 ASSASVLTATVTLSS
+287 ASSSSVLTATVTLSS

-375 VDNVCFGADLSAAVS
+375 VDNV
-390 DGAFTVTS
+390 S
-398 IGAYPWTEVTEG
+398 IHTI
-410 GRTYAMSGNAGVAS
+410 
-424 STSEMTTTV
+424 EM
-433 KVTLLSRLS
+433 
-442 FDFKAWGEGSSTAW
+442 
-456 DKCEFLVD
+456 
-464 GVSQF
+464 
-469 AYGARQNDWE
+469 
-479 NFSTELASGTHTL
+479 
-492 TWRYTKDS
+492 
-500 SVNPDGDYFA
+500 
-510 VDNLTIRG
+510 
-518 LEKRGD
+518 RGD
-524 VDADGDVSI
+524 VDADGNVNIS
-533 NDVTALIDYLLS
+533 DVTALIDYLLS

-551 ILANA
+551 VLANA
-556 DCDLDGD
+556 DCDQDGN
-563 VSISDVT
+563 VNISDVT

-605 MGFTGETPGSEEE
+605 MGFTGETPTSDEQN
-618 SALPAHQVTLSSYCI
+618 ALPAHQVTLSSYRI

-647 GSNPS
+647 GNNPS
-652 NYTGDTSRPV
+652 HYTGDLNRPV
-662 ESVSWND
+662 ETVSWND
-669 CQQFITQ
+669 CQEFITQ

-698 GGNMSHGYMYA
+698 GGNMSHGYMYS

-714 DDVSWNSNNNS
+714 DDVAWNSNNNS
-725 TNTTQPVG
+725 TNISQPVG

-745 SGNVWEW
+745 SGSVWEW

-758 TYSSAAQTN
+758 VYSANAQTN

-773 GSERVARGGAFFNSS
+773 GSDRVARGGAFFNSEGG
-788 AYHRVWFRNH
+788 HRVWFRYH
-798 TNAAQTADGLGFRL
+798 TTADHTADGLGFRL

>member
-1 MNKNYLHLLTALV
+1 MKKNHLHLLTALV

-29 DFTSHNLQYVIT
+29 DFTASNLQYVIT
-41 GTNTAKVVG
+41 SSTTAKVVG
-50 HVLASPSGSYTIN
+50 HVIASPSGSYAIHSTA
-63 GTVTNSATGTEY
+63 TNSATGTTY
-75 RVTEIGKGAFQNCA
+75 LVTEIGEGAFKNCDK
-89 QITSITIN
+89 ITSITIN

-107 FAGCSGMA
+107 FSGCSGMT

-122 VTTIGGYSFGSCTSL
+122 VTTIGGFSFGNCTSL

-148 VGGLAFYGC
+148 VGGLAFAYC
-157 SALTTVDLGENCR
+157 SALTSVDLGENCR
-170 FNTGNWSLNI
+170 FNNSSRWSMNI

-197 WKFEEPMFEESTYTT
+197 WEFEEPMFEESTYTT

-244 GEALNSALNI
+244 DALSSALNI
-254 EGGTINFGS
+254 EGGTIYFGS

-269 TVVTEGG
+269 TVVSEGG
-276 RTYAQSSNAGV
+276 RTYAMSGNAGV
-287 ASSASVLTATVTLSS
+287 ASSSSVLTATMTLSS
-302 PTTLFFDFKAWGEG
+302 PMTLFFDFKAWGEG
-316 SSSAWDKC
+316 NAWDKC
-324 EFLVDGVTQFAY
+324 EFLVDGVTRFTY
-336 GQRQNDWETYSVL
+336 GARQNDWETYSVL

-375 VDNVCFGADLSAAVS
+375 VDNVCLGADLSEAVS
-390 DGAFTVTS
+390 DGALTVTS
-398 IGAYPWTEVTEG
+398 IGAYPWIEVTEG
-410 GRTYAMSGNAGVAS
+410 NRTYARSGNAGVSS
-424 STSEMTTTV
+424 STSEMTSTV
-433 KVTLLSRLS
+433 KVTLLSSLS
-442 FDFKAWGEGSSTAW
+442 FDFKARGEGSSTAW
-456 DKCEFLVD
+456 DKCEFIVD

-479 NFSTELASGTHTL
+479 TYTMDVTPGTHTL

-500 SVNPDGDYFA
+500 SVNPEGDYFA
-510 VDNLTIRG
+510 VDNLTIHSIQ
-518 LEKRGD
+518 KRGD
-524 VDADGDVSI
+524 VDADGNVNIS
-533 NDVTALIDYLLS
+533 DVTALIDYLLS

-551 ILANA
+551 VLANA
-556 DCDLDGD
+556 DCDLDGN
-563 VSISDVT
+563 VNISDVT
-570 TLIDYLLAGHW
+570 TLIDYLLSGSW
-581 PGEQE
+581 TGNS
-586 FTVGGVTF
+586 FTIGGVTF
-594 KMIDVE
+594 NMVPVT

-605 MGFTGETPGSEEE
+605 MGFTGETPDSYDE
-618 SALPAHQVTLSSYCI
+618 SALPAHQVTLSSYSI

-669 CQQFITQ
+669 CQAFITQ
-676 LNQMTGMT
+676 LNQITGVT

-714 DDVSWNSNNNS
+714 DDVAWNSNNNL

-733 QKAPNELGLYDM
+733 QKSPNELGLYDM
-745 SGNVWEW
+745 SGSVWEW

-758 TYSSAAQTN
+758 VYSANAQTN
-767 PTGPTS
+767 PTGPAS
-773 GSERVARGGAFFNSS
+773 GVERAFRGGAFFNSEVG
-788 AYHRVWFRNH
+788 HRVWFRNH
-798 TNAAQTADGLGFRL
+798 TSADHVADGLGFRL

>member
-29 DFTSHNLQYVIT
+29 DFTSSNLQYVIT
-41 GTNTAKVVG
+41 SSTTAKVVG
-50 HVLASPSGSYTIN
+50 HVLASPSGSYSIY
-63 GTVTNSATGTEY
+63 GTVTNEGTTY
-75 RVTEIGKGAFQNCA
+75 RVTEIGEGAFKDCDK
-89 QITSITIN
+89 ITRITIN

-107 FAGCSGMA
+107 FSGCSGMA
-115 RVTIPNT
+115 SVTFPNT
-122 VTTIGGYSFGSCTSL
+122 LNTIGSCSFLNCSSL
-137 TEVVIPNSVTY
+137 TQVVIPNSVTY
-148 VGGLAFYGC
+148 VAGMAFYGC

-170 FNTGNWSLNI
+170 FNGSGSWSMNI

-191 CRSLEA
+191 CRSLQA
-197 WKFEEPMFEESTYTT
+197 WEFYEPMFDESTYTT

-244 GEALNSALNI
+244 GDALNSALNI
-254 EGGTINFGS
+254 EGGTINFVS
-263 SGDYPW
+263 NGDYPW

-276 RTYAQSSNAGV
+276 RTYAQSGNAGV
-287 ASSASVLTATVTLSS
+287 ASSSSVLAATVTLSS

-316 SSSAWDKC
+316 SSPAYDKC
-324 EFLVDGVTQFAY
+324 EFLVDGVTRFAY

-349 LTAGTHTLTWQYT
+349 LTAGTHSLTWQYT

-375 VDNVCFGADLSAAVS
+375 VDNV
-390 DGAFTVTS
+390 S
-398 IGAYPWTEVTEG
+398 IHTI
-410 GRTYAMSGNAGVAS
+410 
-424 STSEMTTTV
+424 EM
-433 KVTLLSRLS
+433 
-442 FDFKAWGEGSSTAW
+442 
-456 DKCEFLVD
+456 
-464 GVSQF
+464 
-469 AYGARQNDWE
+469 
-479 NFSTELASGTHTL
+479 
-492 TWRYTKDS
+492 
-500 SVNPDGDYFA
+500 
-510 VDNLTIRG
+510 
-518 LEKRGD
+518 RGD
-524 VDADGDVSI
+524 VDADGNVNIS
-533 NDVTALIDYLLS
+533 DVTALIDYLLS

-551 ILANA
+551 VLANA
-556 DCDLDGD
+556 DCDQDGN
-563 VSISDVT
+563 VNISDVT

-605 MGFTGETPGSEEE
+605 MGFTGETPTSDEQN
-618 SALPAHQVTLSSYCI
+618 ALPAHQVTLSSYRI

-647 GSNPS
+647 GNNPS
-652 NYTGDTSRPV
+652 HYTGDLNRPV
-662 ESVSWND
+662 ETVSWND
-669 CQQFITQ
+669 CQEFITQ
-676 LNQMTGMT
+676 LNQITGMT

-698 GGNMSHGYMYA
+698 GGNMSHGYMYS

-714 DDVSWNSNNNS
+714 NDVAWNSNNNS
-725 TNTTQPVG
+725 TYTTQPVG
-733 QKAPNELGLYDM
+733 QKSPNELGLYDM
-745 SGNVWEW
+745 SGSVWEW

-758 TYSSAAQTN
+758 VYSANAQTN

-773 GSERVARGGAFFNSS
+773 GSDRVARGGAFFN
-788 AYHRVWFRNH
+788 AEGGHRVWFRYH
-798 TNAAQTADGLGFRL
+798 TTADHTADGLGFRL

>member
-1 MNKNYLHLLTALV
+1 MIYYEKNHLHLLTALV
-14 VWLTCALGAS
+14 VWLTSALGAS

-29 DFTSHNLQYVIT
+29 DFTAYNLQYVIT
-41 GTNTAKVVG
+41 SSTTAKVVG
-50 HVLASPSGSYTIN
+50 HVLASPSGSYEIY
-63 GTVTNSATGTEY
+63 GTVTNEGTTY
-75 RVTEIGKGAFQNCA
+75 RVTEIGEGAFKNCDK
-89 QITSITIN
+89 ITSITIN

-107 FAGCSGMA
+107 FSGCSGMT

-122 VTTIGGYSFGSCTSL
+122 VTTIGSQAFGNCTSL
-137 TEVVIPNSVTY
+137 TQVVIPNSVTY
-148 VGGLAFYGC
+148 VGGLAFAYC
-157 SALTTVDLGENCR
+157 SALTSVDLGENCR
-170 FNTGNWSLNI
+170 FNISSRWSMNI

-191 CRSLEA
+191 CRSIDA
-197 WKFEEPMFEESTYTT
+197 WEFHEPMFDESTYTT

-244 GEALNSALNI
+244 GDALNSALNI

-276 RTYAQSSNAGV
+276 RTYAQSGNAGV
-287 ASSASVLTATVTLSS
+287 ASSSSVLTATVTLSI
-302 PTTLFFDFKAWGEG
+302 PMTLWFDFKAWGEG
-316 SSSAWDKC
+316 VTAWGVC
-324 EFLVDGVTQFAY
+324 EFFVDGVRRFVY
-336 GQRQNDWETYSVL
+336 GANDWETYSVP

-362 KDSSVN
+362 KGSSVN

-375 VDNVCFGADLSAAVS
+375 VDNVCLGSDLSAAVS
-390 DGAFTVTS
+390 DGTFTVTS

-410 GRTYAMSGNAGVAS
+410 GRTFAQSGNAGVAS
-424 STSEMTTTV
+424 STSEMISIV
-433 KVTLLSRLS
+433 KVDVLSRLS

-456 DKCEFLVD
+456 DKCEFLID

-479 NFSTELASGTHTL
+479 TYTMEVTPGTHTL

-500 SVNPDGDYFA
+500 SVNPTGDYFA
-510 VDNLTIRG
+510 VDNLSIHT

-524 VDADGDVSI
+524 VDADGNVNIS
-533 NDVTALIDYLLS
+533 DVTALIDYLLS

-551 ILANA
+551 FLANA
-556 DCDLDGD
+556 DCDLDGN
-563 VSISDVT
+563 VNISDVT
-570 TLIDYLLAGHW
+570 TLIDYLLSGNW

-594 KMIDVE
+594 KMVPVF

-605 MGFTGETPGSEEE
+605 MGFTGETPDIDDEG
-618 SALPAHQVTLSSYCI
+618 ALPAHQVTLSSYSI

-652 NYTGDTSRPV
+652 YYTGDTSRPV
-662 ESVSWND
+662 EKVSWND
-669 CQQFITQ
+669 CQEFITK

-714 DDVSWNSNNNS
+714 GDVAWNSNNNS
-725 TNTTQPVG
+725 AKTTQPVG
-733 QKAPNELGLYDM
+733 QKSPNELGLYDM

-758 TYSSAAQTN
+758 VYSANAQTN

-773 GSERVARGGAFFNSS
+773 GTERIGRGGAFNN
-788 AYHRVWFRNH
+788 AAAVHRVWFRDH
-798 TNAAQTADGLGFRL
+798 ASADFSAFILGFRL

>member
-1 MNKNYLHLLTALV
+1 MKKNHLQLLTALA
-14 VWLTCALGAS
+14 VWLTCALAAS

-29 DFTSHNLQYVIT
+29 DFTYQNLQYVIT
-41 GTNTAKVVG
+41 SSTTAKVVG
-50 HVLASPSGSYTIN
+50 HVVASPSGGYTIH
-63 GTVTNSATGTEY
+63 GTATNSATGTEY
-75 RVTEIGKGAFQNCA
+75 RVTEIGEGAFRNCNN
-89 QITSITIN
+89 ITSITIAD
-97 ENVVTIGENA
+97 NVLTIGENA

-157 SALTTVDLGENCR
+157 SALTTVDLGANCR
-170 FNTGNWSLNI
+170 FNQVNWSLNI
-180 FKGCTSLTDIT
+180 FMGCTSLTDIT

-197 WKFEEPMFEESTYTT
+197 WEFKEPMFEESTYAT

-235 HVEGFADES
+235 HVEGFSDES

-269 TVVTEGG
+269 KVVTEGG
-276 RTYAQSSNAGV
+276 RTYAQSGNAGV
-287 ASSASVLTATVTLSS
+287 ASSSSVLTATVTLSS
-302 PTTLFFDFKAWGEG
+302 PMSLFFDFKAWGEG
-316 SSSAWDKC
+316 SSTAWDKC
-324 EFLVDGVTQFAY
+324 EFFVDGVRRFVY
-336 GQRQNDWETYSVL
+336 GANDWETYSVP

-362 KDSSVN
+362 KGSSVN

-375 VDNVCFGADLSAAVS
+375 VDNVCLGADLSQAVS

-398 IGAYPWTEVTEG
+398 LGAYPWIEVAEG
-410 GRTYAMSGNAGVAS
+410 NRTYARSGNAGVSS
-424 STSEMTTTV
+424 STSEMTSTV

-479 NFSTELASGTHTL
+479 TYTMDVTPGTHTL

-500 SVNPDGDYFA
+500 SVNPTGDYFA
-510 VDNLTIRG
+510 VDNLTIRSM
-518 LEKRGD
+518 EKRGD
-524 VDADGDVSI
+524 VDADGNVNIS
-533 NDVTALIDYLLS
+533 DVTALIDYLLS

-551 ILANA
+551 VLANA
-556 DCDLDGD
+556 DCDQDGN
-563 VSISDVT
+563 VNISDVT
-570 TLIDYLLAGHW
+570 TLIDYLLSGSW
-581 PGEQE
+581 TGNS
-586 FTVGGVTF
+586 FTIGGVTF
-594 KMIDVE
+594 NMVPVT

-605 MGFTGETPGSEEE
+605 MGFTGETPDIDDEG
-618 SALPAHQVTLSSYCI
+618 ALPAHQVTLSSYSI

-652 NYTGDTSRPV
+652 YYTGDLNMPV
-662 ESVSWND
+662 EQVSWDD

-698 GGNMSHGYMYA
+698 GGNLSHGYMYA
-709 GSNTL
+709 GSDTPGNVAWCNSS
-714 DDVSWNSNNNS
+714 VS
-725 TNTTQPVG
+725 TTQPVG
-733 QKAPNELGLYDM
+733 QKVPNELGLYDM

-752 CNDYYD
+752 CNDYSGL
-758 TYSSAAQTN
+758 YSDDAQTN
-767 PTGPTS
+767 PTGPES
-773 GSERVARGGAFFNSS
+773 GSSRICRGGAFFNPKSNS
-788 AYHRVWFRNH
+788 RVWYR
-798 TNAAQTADGLGFRL
+798 TEASASQTANGLGFRL